1 MVFTKT
7 TSPKERSTHK
17 VKFTT
22 KITLLK
28 TEFSMRNATNFAGGK
43 VMLAFLETIRL
54 NQALQ
59 TLGLAKAANA
69 IFPTA
74 HILQY
79 LIIGW
84 LLGCERLFHF
94 KFLQG
99 DALVRH
105 ALGGR
110 LPHHSLLN
118 KELLRFGA
126 SHEELAPAL
135 RKLNVEMVTSS
146 LPESLILD
154 LDSTVETVYG
164 NQKGAEVG
172 YNSHKQ
178 GRKSYHPLL
187 VYEGKS
193 MMLVNAALRPGNTS
207 SSTDV
212 LPFAMQTLDLLG
224 PRKVRYA
231 RFDKGFGGEDFY
243 AFWESRHI
251 GFVGKMKWTTRLEQ
265 QVQTCEHWTRFIDE
279 DWIIEGITLYYQATT
294 WNKARRVAV
303 IRKMQRYDQDQSQ
316 LELDF
321 LWQYEAMVTTE
332 AWEAIDVWRFYN
344 QRCCMENYIKEG
356 KNGFAIHRIPT
367 QSFAA
372 NEIDLLL
379 KLFAYNLFELFKLKC
394 CDPIQRSFTIQRFRR
409 EFIHCAG
416 VLVRSGRQVTLK
428 LAESF
433 QNRWAWLQMER
444 KSILLE

>member
-1 MVFTKT
+1 
-7 TSPKERSTHK
+7 
-17 VKFTT
+17 
-22 KITLLK
+22 
-28 TEFSMRNATNFAGGK
+28 MRNATNFAGSK

-54 NQALQ
+54 NHALKN
-59 TLGLAKAANA
+59 LGFAKAANA
-69 IFPTA
+69 IFPT
-74 HILQY
+74 HTILHY

-94 KFLQG
+94 KSLQA
-99 DALVRH
+99 DALLQQT
-105 ALGGR
+105 LGGR
-110 LPHHSLLN
+110 LPHHSLLG
-118 KELLRFGA
+118 KELLRLGV
-126 SHEELAPAL
+126 SHDELVPEL
-135 RKLNVEMVTSS
+135 RKLNRDIIVPA
-146 LPESLILD
+146 LPETLTLD

-164 NQKGAEVG
+164 NQQGAAVG
-172 YNSHKQ
+172 VNSHKR

-187 VYEGKS
+187 VYEGQS
-193 MMLVNAALRPGNTS
+193 RMLVNASLRSGNTS

-212 LPFAMQTLDLLG
+212 LAFAEQTLQLL
-224 PRKVRYA
+224 RHSTVRYV

-243 AFWESRHI
+243 TFWESRHI
-251 GFVGKMKWTTRLEQ
+251 GYVGKLKWTSRLAQ
-265 QVQTCEHWTRFIDE
+265 QVQACEHWTRFVDE
-279 DWIIEGITLYYQATT
+279 DWIIEGLVLCYRATT
-294 WNKARRVAV
+294 WTKTRRVAV
-303 IRKMQRYDQDQSQ
+303 IRKMQRYDGDHPQ
-316 LELDF
+316 LELDL

-367 QSFAA
+367 KSFAS

-379 KLFAYNLFELFKLKC
+379 KLMAYNLFERFKLQC
-394 CDPIQRSFTIQRFRR
+394 CDPIYRPYTIQRFRR

-416 VLVRSGRQVTLK
+416 ILVRSGRQYTLK

-433 QNRWAWLQMER
+433 QNRLAWLRMER

>member
-1 MVFTKT
+1 M
-7 TSPKERSTHK
+7 
-17 VKFTT
+17 KFTT
-22 KITLLK
+22 KITSLK

-43 VMLAFLETIRL
+43 ALLAFLETIRF
-54 NQALQ
+54 NQALR
-59 TLGLAKAANA
+59 TLGLAKSANA
-69 IFPTA
+69 IFPT
-74 HILQY
+74 HRILQY

-84 LLGCERLFHF
+84 LFGCERLFHF
-94 KFLQG
+94 KSMEG
-99 DALVRH
+99 DALIAL

-126 SHEELAPAL
+126 SHEALAPGL
-135 RKLNVEMVTSS
+135 RRLNVEIASPL

-164 NQKGAEVG
+164 NQQGAAVG
-172 YNSHKQ
+172 FNSQKR

-187 VYEGKS
+187 VYEGQS
-193 MMLVNAALRPGNTS
+193 RTFLNASLRAGDTS

-212 LPFAMQTLDLLG
+212 LPFAEETLELLG

-243 AFWESRHI
+243 TFWETRHI
-251 GFVGKMKWTTRLEQ
+251 GYVGKMKWTTRLQ
-265 QVQTCEHWTRFIDE
+265 QHVQACEHWTRFVDDE
-279 DWIIEGITLYYQATT
+279 WIIEGLVLCYQATSWT
-294 WNKARRVAV
+294 KMRRVAI
-303 IRKMQRYDQDQSQ
+303 IRKMPRFDEDQSQ
-316 LELDF
+316 LELDL

-332 AWEAIDVWRFYN
+332 DWNAMDVWRFYN

-356 KNGFAIHRIPT
+356 KSGFAIHRIPT

-379 KLFAYNLFELFKLKC
+379 KLLAYNLFERFKQHC
-394 CDPIQRSFTIQRFRR
+394 CDPIRQSYTVQRFRR
-409 EFIHCAG
+409 EIFHCAG
-416 VLVRSGRQVTLK
+416 ALVRHARQMTLK
-428 LAESF
+428 LTASF
-433 QNRWAWLQMER
+433 QNKEVWRRMEQ